1 MKRKAKTAEVK
12 NSIEAKSAEVKNSI
26 EAKTAEVKNSI
37 KATVKDAEIQKDTLL
52 SQLLQSYRLH
62 TEWRLRVIDV
72 YLVFLILTGIV
83 QAIYMQLSGKYP
95 LNAFLSSFI
104 ASVGSF
110 VLTGLMANIA
120 NLRIQINRANNF
132 KISTQRAFAEFCFAN
147 FVLFAFA
154 INFVG

>member
-1 MKRKAKTAEVK
+1 MKRKAKTAEHSIEAKSSQVK
-12 NSIEAKSAEVKNSI
+12 NSIEATVKDS
-26 EAKTAEVKNSI
+26 K
-37 KATVKDAEIQKDTLL
+37 VKDAEIQKDTLL